1 MTRSTMPIMGATIVS
16 EIPFALIAPH
26 DAQARSN
33 HGGQNLDKL
42 ASRGGLS
49 ACEALAILEN
59 RRWHAM
65 PDSLEA
71 QRLLINKVRDWRAAQ
86 RS

>member
-1 MTRSTMPIMGATIVS
+1 MPIMGATIVS

-26 DAQARSN
+26 EKQAHTN
-33 HGGQNLDKL
+33 HYQSLDKL

-49 ACEALAILEN
+49 ACEALAILED

-71 QRLLINKVRDWRAAQ
+71 QRLLINKVREWRAV
-86 RS
+86 